1 MPDPVSPQKPVELP
15 AVSIQTTQ
23 PKNTVDQLREG
34 VKESKLPSTPIT
46 ERKAEFVLRES
57 QLEVMQKSAFT
68 QTILPTLRE
77 ALFSPQ
83 SNTGALI
90 YDSSKLTT
98 LQTQIKAMQKNAPK
112 EEREALNALG
122 KAIGDLSKTQLSG
135 SSQGIKEYNDNLKNF
150 FHALLKEQENPYRY
164 GSILSLNPYY
174 EDSKRMVD
182 KGLFPWKGL
191 VQAILNHPDI
201 RHQGFAEESQQEVMD
216 TLDDFAKVAKKSKNE
231 NPTLLTLVGDV
242 KKNIDKPSQ
251 LLSIGKKLLSVI
263 GELKKTNIKLCGLVE
278 KLYIQVMVFVAQH
291 SLSSAK
297 EKTKAMENLSN
308 YWDKPTDK
316 AFLYKE
322 LCKLPENMEW
332 PEALL
337 KNKFDYENKI
347 FEQDVKNGNLEA
359 KRIEKVKNDV
369 EAFLK
374 EAIVA
379 TNENPQLTDDVNE
392 NSDLYRA
399 LADEKIGLVLRAI
412 NDTDNPV
419 YKNVLKRELIKL
431 QDLYALLPKDTTS

>member
-1 MPDPVSPQKPVELP
+1 
-15 AVSIQTTQ
+15 
-23 PKNTVDQLREG
+23 
-34 VKESKLPSTPIT
+34 
-46 ERKAEFVLRES
+46 
-57 QLEVMQKSAFT
+57 
-68 QTILPTLRE
+68 
-77 ALFSPQ
+77 
-83 SNTGALI
+83 
-90 YDSSKLTT
+90 
-98 LQTQIKAMQKNAPK
+98 
-112 EEREALNALG
+112 
-122 KAIGDLSKTQLSG
+122 
-135 SSQGIKEYNDNLKNF
+135 
-150 FHALLKEQENPYRY
+150 
-164 GSILSLNPYY
+164 
-174 EDSKRMVD
+174 MVD